1 MNLEKIF
8 KIVLLSVALVLCVIF
23 FIGKN
28 LFSDVENHLWR
39 FGAAKVH
46 LASDFAMPYFT
57 PARAGGFHLAADTS
71 DLLFSVYMAM
81 NYAVPNIRWAIKIT
95 NFLLSIVL
103 ALGIYFWL
111 PYFSVVNSS
120 ARIIG
125 GLIVIFSGYWVWNMA
140 IHPWAHGLAYLPW
153 TMICMEELLKR
164 SSGNQSRKIAFCL
177 TGLLFLLI
185 NSGYYWLQVAVPVIA
200 ARIIIELFWS
210 TKEQAASLKGLFI
223 IGLCAFFAILL
234 SFPRLGGI
242 YAFQLTKFPRL
253 GGEVGAMQVIG
264 RNKEWIEM
272 TLRSFFDGRIIT
284 QSIHSPFHLGFFWDY
299 TNFIGIAA
307 IPFIIIGLAR
317 VKPLFK
323 NKIFIAL
330 FLASLFQLAMTR
342 TTHASDLLR
351 FLCPLYKQITWYWR
365 GSAIL
370 LLFLSVLIAWGY
382 QKVFTSGKKWVVILG
397 VVCIFVNLAEITYVQ
412 MKHIDLSAIKPP
424 LSEITHTTDIPPK
437 PFLKNPFAPY
447 CMGYIFG
454 YGNEKPKEISV
465 TDTSVY
471 DEPVKGD
478 FTMHVVRRLAAPEA
492 NGGYNPTH
500 NRGYIFGHGKEK
512 SKEISVTYISV
523 YHAPVKRYFNMNDVR
538 RLAAPEANGG
548 YYLNH
553 PWPLWPRKDAQEFEK
568 FINYKQVVTLPAWL
582 KIMNIVS
589 AFAWIIYLIF
599 GLRMIVAAF

>member
-1 MNLEKIF
+1 
-8 KIVLLSVALVLCVIF
+8 
-23 FIGKN
+23 
-28 LFSDVENHLWR
+28 
-39 FGAAKVH
+39 
-46 LASDFAMPYFT
+46 
-57 PARAGGFHLAADTS
+57 
-71 DLLFSVYMAM
+71 MAM
-81 NYAVPNIRWAIKIT
+81 NYVVPNIRWAIKIT

-111 PYFSVVNSS
+111 PYFNVVNSS

-140 IHPWAHGLAYLPW
+140 VHPWAHGLAYLPW
-153 TMICMEELLKR
+153 IMICMEELLKR
-164 SSGNQSRKIAFCL
+164 SSGNQLRKIAFCL
-177 TGLLFLLI
+177 IGLLFLLI

-200 ARIIIELFWS
+200 ARLIIELFWS
-210 TKEQAASLKGLFI
+210 TKERATSLKGLFI

-253 GGEVGAMQVIG
+253 GGEVAAMQVLG
-264 RNKEWIEM
+264 RNTLWIEM

-284 QSIHSPFHLGFFWDY
+284 QSIHSPCLGYFQDY

-307 IPFIIIGLAR
+307 IPFIMIGLVR
-317 VKPLFK
+317 LKPLLK

-342 TTHASDLLR
+342 TTHASELLR
-351 FLCPLYKQITWYWR
+351 FLCPLYKQISWYWR

-370 LLFLSVLIAWGY
+370 LLFLSVLIAQGY
-382 QKVFTSGKKWVVILG
+382 QKVFTSKKRWVVVLDI
-397 VVCIFVNLAEITYVQ
+397 VCIFVNLAEITYVQ
-412 MKHIDLSAIKPP
+412 MKHIDLSAAKPP
-424 LSEITHTTDIPPK
+424 LSEIMHATNIPPK
-437 PFLKNPFAPY
+437 PFLKHPFAPY

-465 TDTSVY
+465 TDSSVY
-471 DEPVKGD
+471 DEPVKG
-478 FTMHVVRRLAAPEA
+478 
-492 NGGYNPTH
+492 
-500 NRGYIFGHGKEK
+500 
-512 SKEISVTYISV
+512 
-523 YHAPVKRYFNMNDVR
+523 YFNMHDVR
-538 RLAAPEANGG
+538 RLASSEANGG

-553 PWPLWPRKDAQEFEK
+553 PWPLWPRKDVQEFER

-582 KIMNIVS
+582 KIMNIFS

-599 GLRMIVAAF
+599 GLRILTIAFNNTR